1 MNMDSL
7 IQELIMDEG
16 FKYEVYEDHLGFPT
30 LGVGHLI
37 TKKDEEYGKP
47 VGTPISEERIHECLK
62 QDIEI
67 VCEELDRNEAWWR
80 GLDDTRQRVVANM
93 CFNLGYPRFSGFKRF
108 LAAMGT
114 SQWETA
120 AEEML
125 DSKWATQVGA
135 RALRLQH
142 RVLHGDV

>member
-37 TKKDEEYGKP
+37 TEKDEEYGKP
-47 VGTPISEERIHECLK
+47 AGTPISEERIHECLK

-80 GLDDTRQRVVANM
+80 GLDDTRQRVMANM

-135 RALRLQH
+135 RARRLQH